1 MDRETS
7 AAGVVQLVE
16 QVAPQM
22 IAWRRHLHAHPE
34 LSFEEHE
41 TQRYI
46 AGVLSRLPGLMVT
59 YPTPTSV
66 MATLAG
72 GGDDGPCIAL
82 RADID
87 GLPIH
92 EENEFD
98 FRSLN
103 EGVMHACGH
112 DGHVAMSMG
121 AAVVLARLSAHFHGE
136 VRFLFQHAEEQ
147 PPGGSRDMIQA
158 GVLEGVSQV
167 IGCHLLSTMPVG
179 QIAVLT
185 GACTAAADTFA
196 VRITGAGGHAAFP
209 HLSVDPI
216 AVGAQVVS
224 NLQHVV
230 SRRTSAMASVVVSV
244 TQFHGGT
251 ADNVIPDAVHLSG
264 TVRSFNHEARERT
277 KAAMEQTIA
286 GIAGAHGARS
296 ELDYVYG
303 YDPVVNDAAAAD
315 IVRSC
320 IRHVTGVKL
329 ADVDPLPAGDDM
341 TYFLQ
346 EVPGAYF
353 FVGTRSSEAN
363 STFPHHHPRFTIDER
378 SLPHGAETLARAAL
392 TALARSG

>member
-1 MDRETS
+1 MDREKS
-7 AAGVVQLVE
+7 AVGIAQLVE
-16 QVAPQM
+16 QVAPRM

-41 TQRYI
+41 TRRYI
-46 AGVLSRLPGLMVT
+46 AGVLRRLPGLVVT

-66 MATLAG
+66 MGTLAG
-72 GGDDGPCIAL
+72 RGDHGPCIAL

-87 GLPIH
+87 ALPIH
-92 EENEFD
+92 EENEFA

-103 EGVMHACGH
+103 DGVMHACGH
-112 DGHVAMSMG
+112 DGHAAMAMG
-121 AAVVLARLSAHFHGE
+121 AAAVLAPLAAQFHGE
-136 VRFLFQHAEEQ
+136 IRFLFQHAEER
-147 PPGGSRDMIQA
+147 PPGGSREMIQA
-158 GVLEGVSQV
+158 GVLDGVSQV
-167 IGCHLLSTMPVG
+167 IGCHLLTTMPVG
-179 QIAVLT
+179 QLAVLT

-196 VRITGAGGHAAFP
+196 VRITGVGGHGAFP

-216 AVGAQVVS
+216 AIGAQVVT

-251 ADNVIPDAVHLSG
+251 ADNVIPEAVQISG
-264 TVRSFNHEARERT
+264 TVRSFDGETRERT
-277 KAAMEQTIA
+277 KAAIEQTIA
-286 GIAGAHGARS
+286 GIAAAHGARS
-296 ELDYVYG
+296 QLDYVYG

-315 IVRSC
+315 LVRSC
-320 IRHVTGVKL
+320 IRQVDGVEL
-329 ADVDPLPAGDDM
+329 TDVDPLPAGDDM

-378 SLPHGAETLARAAL
+378 SLPHGAETLAR
-392 TALARSG
+392 TALAALASSG

>member
-1 MDRETS
+1 MDETS
-7 AAGVVQLVE
+7 AAGIWQLVK
-16 QVAPQM
+16 QVTPGM
-22 IAWRRHLHAHPE
+22 VAWRRHLHAHPE
-34 LSFEEHE
+34 LSFEEHA
-41 TQRYI
+41 TQQYI
-46 AGVLSRLPGLMVT
+46 AGVLGRLPGLTVT
-59 YPTPTSV
+59 YPTPTSI

-72 GGDDGPCIAL
+72 GGDGPCVAL

-92 EENEFD
+92 EENEFA

-103 EGVMHACGH
+103 DGVMHACGH
-112 DGHVAMSMG
+112 DGHAAMAMG
-121 AAVVLARLSAHFHGE
+121 AAAVLAPLAAQLHGE
-136 VRFLFQHAEEQ
+136 VRFLFQHAEERL
-147 PPGGSRDMIQA
+147 PGGSREMIRA
-158 GVLEGVSQV
+158 GVLNGVSQV

-179 QIAVLT
+179 QLAVLS

-196 VRITGAGGHAAFP
+196 VEITGVGGHAAFP

-251 ADNVIPDAVHLSG
+251 ADNVIPDAVQISG
-264 TVRSFNHEARERT
+264 TVRSFDGEARQGT
-277 KAAMEQTIA
+277 KVAMEQTIA
-286 GIAGAHGARS
+286 GIAAAHGAKA
-296 ELDYVYG
+296 ELEYAYG

-320 IRHVTGVKL
+320 IRQVKGVEL
-329 ADVDPLPAGDDM
+329 VDVDPLPAGDDM

-346 EVPGAYF
+346 EAPGAYF
-353 FVGTRSSEAN
+353 FVGTRSNEAH

-392 TALARSG
+392 AALVSSG